1 MEIENVTLGGYAAN
15 SYLVTEGGDAVLV
28 DCSTEPEALAKRLAR
43 HGAALRAILLT
54 HGHYDHYMRI
64 RELRAAY
71 GVLVYLHEDDAD
83 FPEDPVLNAYHVF
96 HGVGAAFPPADVL
109 VREGD
114 VLTFGALS
122 FGVIHTPGHT
132 PGSVLYRAGDAL
144 FTGDTLMAC
153 GYGRTTFAGGSTPAM
168 RQSLQKIA
176 ALPRHF
182 TIYPGHGEEAPLDAA
197 IRNIFG
203 NTAF

>member
-1 MEIENVTLGGYAAN
+1 MEIENITLGGYAAN
-15 SYLVTEGGDAVLV
+15 SSLVTEESDAVLI
-28 DCSTEPEALAKRLAR
+28 DCSVEPEVLAARLAR
-43 HGAALRAILLT
+43 QGATLRAILLT

-71 GVLVYLHEDDAD
+71 GVPVYLHEDDAG
-83 FPEDPVLNAYHVF
+83 FPGDPILNAYHVF
-96 HGVGAAFPPADVL
+96 HGVGAVFPPADVL

-114 VLTFGALS
+114 TLTFGALA
-122 FGVIHTPGHT
+122 FTVIHTPGHT
-132 PGSVLYRAGDAL
+132 PGSVLYRAGGAL

-153 GYGRTTFAGGSTPAM
+153 GYGRTTFAGGNTPAM
-168 RQSLQKIA
+168 RASLRRIA
-176 ALPRHF
+176 ALPRDLA
-182 TIYPGHGEEAPLDAA
+182 IYPGHGEEASLDVA